1 MNIGFIGLGIMGSR
15 MAANLIKAGH
25 PLTVHNRSADKAQSL
40 LEQGATWAETP
51 AEAASGAEV
60 LITML
65 AHPQAVREMALG
77 EGGFLAALPA
87 GARWMDCSTVNPA
100 FSREMAAHAQERGLR
115 FVDAPVGGT
124 KPQAAQAELIFMV
137 GGAEEDVEQLNPLF
151 EVMGQRVAHL
161 GGTGAGTSLKM
172 VVNMLLAGSMA
183 LFAEGVALGRALGLD
198 EGMLLNV
205 LIGGP
210 VAAPFLAGKKPKMES
225 GDYEPHFPLKWM
237 HKDLHLATLSAYEAG
252 ATTMLG
258 SLAREMFSQAIE
270 GGLGEEDFSAFYAWL
285 NRER

>member
-1 MNIGFIGLGIMGSR
+1 MKIGFIGLGIMGSR
-15 MAANLIKAGH
+15 MAANLITAGH

-51 AEAASGAEV
+51 AETAREAEV

-87 GARWMDCSTVNPA
+87 GSLWMDCSTVNPA

-124 KPQAAQAELIFMV
+124 KPQAANAELIFMV
-137 GGAEEDVEQLNPLF
+137 GGAAEDVERANPLF